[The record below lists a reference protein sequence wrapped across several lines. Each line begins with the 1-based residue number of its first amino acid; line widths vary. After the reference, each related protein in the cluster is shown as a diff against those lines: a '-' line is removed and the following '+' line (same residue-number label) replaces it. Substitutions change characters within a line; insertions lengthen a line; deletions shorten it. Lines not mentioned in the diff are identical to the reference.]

1 MPRRF
6 RFLTLSLALT
16 LTGCE
21 AMANAFAQ
29 LLMVIIIV
37 VSVMTALWLVLV
49 SVNAVHLLRGTPNL
63 PWAVVAVAYG
73 GIGTLFGAYRLLQAL
88 MRVVEHARFSTYP
101 AYALLC
107 LHPPQCSWRSASRT
121 RGTPPAADPRV
132 SRGF

>member
-1 MPRRF
+1 MRLDPAVPRRF

-49 SVNAVHLLRGTPNL
+49 SVNAVHLLRGDDSEVPVEVMLTP
-63 PWAVVAVAYG
+63 
-73 GIGTLFGAYRLLQAL
+73 
-88 MRVVEHARFSTYP
+88 MRSEGEERVLVSIVDDEH
-101 AYALLC
+101 
-107 LHPPQCSWRSASRT
+107 
-121 RGTPPAADPRV
+121 
-132 SRGF
+132 